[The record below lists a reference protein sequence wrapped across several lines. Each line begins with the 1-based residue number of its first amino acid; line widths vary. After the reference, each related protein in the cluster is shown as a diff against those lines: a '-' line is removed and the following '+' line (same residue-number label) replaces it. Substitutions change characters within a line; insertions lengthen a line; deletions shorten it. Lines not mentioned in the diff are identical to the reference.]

1 MRRRLTIAILAVVV
15 GTLVL
20 TVGAS
25 VLLVQRAAI
34 STSENE
40 LTPEAQALGEL
51 VSSYTTND
59 RKIAKALRQVLKQ
72 AGGFDSVSV
81 ASVSPQ
87 GTVSGLPLP
96 LYPSVVN
103 STALVAGETVS
114 GNVGHEV
121 FAAVPISLDS
131 IRRQALGISAQDQ
144 PVLVITRHVKSP
156 VNGIGYFLLVAGV
169 VLVIGAAV
177 AALLAR
183 RISAPLEEAVST
195 TGKIAGGDLSAR
207 VPTNPHDYPELRE
220 LAESMN
226 TMGES
231 LARAQGLGR
240 QFLLSVSHELRTPL
254 TSIRGYADAI
264 TDGATEDVAGAV
276 RIIGS
281 EARRL
286 ERLVEDL
293 LDLPRLDARQFSLHM
308 ERVECAE
315 IVEAVAVGFRPEADA
330 NSVELET
337 VVAGDTQLWVDA
349 DPDRLGQVVANLVEN
364 AFKFTTSKVQ
374 IGAGTVGS
382 ETVIWVVDDG
392 PGIIAADL
400 PHVFERHFSSD
411 RVPTRKLGTGLGLA
425 IVAELAE
432 AMGSRCTAESPVADG
447 FGTRMTIWMQSKA
460 PPAGLDG
467 HRPSSSSSSAARV
480 PDR

>member
-20 TVGAS
+20 TIGAS

-34 STSENE
+34 SATENE
-40 LTPEAQALGEL
+40 LTPEAQAMGEI
-51 VSSYTTND
+51 VSTITTVNE
-59 RKIAKALRQVLKQ
+59 RRFAKVLQ
-72 AGGFDSVSV
+72 TAGAADSLSV
-81 ASVSPQ
+81 IGISPA
-87 GTVSGLPLP
+87 GTPSGLPAP
-96 LYPSVVN
+96 VDASVLDA
-103 STALVAGETVS
+103 TALLAGDTVS

-121 FAAVPISLDS
+121 FAAVPL
-131 IRRQALGISAQDQ
+131 ALLSARTKLVFGIPASDV

-156 VNGIGYFLLVAGV
+156 VSGVGYFLLVAGV
-169 VLVIGAAV
+169 VLLIGAAV

-220 LAESMN
+220 LAESIN

-231 LARAQGLGR
+231 LARSEGLGR

-254 TSIRGYADAI
+254 TSIRGYADAV
-264 TDGATEDVAGAV
+264 TDGATKDVVGAV
-276 RIIGS
+276 GIIGS

-286 ERLVEDL
+286 ERLVQDL
-293 LDLPRLDARQFSLHM
+293 LDLARLDARQFSLHM
-308 ERVECAE
+308 ERVECAD
-315 IVEAVAVGFRPEADA
+315 IVEAVAFGFRPEA
-330 NSVELET
+330 SSSSIELET
-337 VVAGDTQLWVDA
+337 VIPDEGRLWVDA

-364 AFKFTTSKVQ
+364 AFKFARSKVVV
-374 IGAGTVGS
+374 GAGS
-382 ETVIWVVDDG
+382 ADPQTVIWVVDDG
-392 PGIIAADL
+392 PGIARDDL

-411 RVPTRKLGTGLGLA
+411 RSPARKLGTGLGLA

-432 AMGSRCTAESPVADG
+432 AMGARCTAESPVADG
-447 FGTRMTIWMQSKA
+447 HGTRMTIWMQPRSE
-460 PPAGLDG
+460 PAGLHG
-467 HRPSSSSSSAARV
+467 YPAPAPSA
-480 PDR
+480 